1 MKMVHHK
8 KNELWMGRIAL
19 FLFILFLIILVRQL
33 DSGITGAAVYQN
45 VTLSKIWDFT
55 SLDGYSYDP
64 SSLETASGQ
73 LQMISITSTIYGNT
87 SSSADNP
94 LVKVLYGPSDKT
106 TKVNSPDNEKFE
118 VKDSKIFDIFFH
130 SELNNGD
137 TVSLL
142 IPDGDEGI
150 IYLCDAGTVCSA
162 PGYGQVTYSPED
174 NENNNDD
181 DNKNDGENDDDEDDE
196 NDGDNESDGDN
207 DDSSSSLHNIT
218 LSGLSSS
225 TKALNLVVEEKAKI
239 DFITSSSGDISQ
251 AWSDPGDKT
260 SRLSSVDNDRQEVTS
275 NKLLSIILDEEM
287 DNGDMI
293 SIYVTE
299 GPSGKI
305 YLCAYGTVC
314 TTDNYGSM
322 SYDRGEG
329 WYNIT
334 LASIPSVTS
343 YLSVN
348 TPTMKIDS
356 ISANI
361 IEITE
366 HSLTSTTIPSSA
378 TIETADFA
386 PNNLVQ
392 WSLFSSSEQLQDQA
406 IAYQYS

>member
-118 VKDSKIFDIFFH
+118 VKDSKIFDIFFP
-130 SELNNGD
+130 SSLNNGD

-162 PGYGQVTYSPED
+162 PGYGQVTYSSEED
-174 NENNNDD
+174 D
-181 DNKNDGENDDDEDDE
+181 DDE
-196 NDGDNESDGDN
+196 NDEDEDEGDGEGDN
-207 DDSSSSLHNIT
+207 DDSSISWHNIT
-218 LSGLSSS
+218 LSGLGSA
-225 TKALNLVVEEKAKI
+225 TKVLNLVVE
-239 DFITSSSGDISQ
+239 
-251 AWSDPGDKT
+251 
-260 SRLSSVDNDRQEVTS
+260 
-275 NKLLSIILDEEM
+275 
-287 DNGDMI
+287 
-293 SIYVTE
+293 
-299 GPSGKI
+299 
-305 YLCAYGTVC
+305 
-314 TTDNYGSM
+314 
-322 SYDRGEG
+322 
-329 WYNIT
+329 
-334 LASIPSVTS
+334 
-343 YLSVN
+343 
-348 TPTMKIDS
+348 
-356 ISANI
+356 
-361 IEITE
+361 
-366 HSLTSTTIPSSA
+366 
-378 TIETADFA
+378 
-386 PNNLVQ
+386 
-392 WSLFSSSEQLQDQA
+392 
-406 IAYQYS
+406 